1 MKVSRCW
8 IFATWKTSKNR
19 LDIDAKGGDRLI
31 DSHSYVKSDVYIGGS
46 NSSELSVAQ

>member
-8 IFATWKTSKNR
+8 IFATWKTSQTDWISMQKVE
-19 LDIDAKGGDRLI
+19 I